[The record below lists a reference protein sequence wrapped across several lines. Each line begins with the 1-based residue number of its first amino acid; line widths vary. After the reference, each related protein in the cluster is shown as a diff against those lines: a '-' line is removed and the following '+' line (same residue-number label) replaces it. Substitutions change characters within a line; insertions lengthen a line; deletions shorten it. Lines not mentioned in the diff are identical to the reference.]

1 MEDYNK
7 KADITILKN
16 KKIVGGV
23 GVKFVMSNYLQN
35 SNNYFENMQTAN
47 IRSAKIPYFQ
57 ILIIFEKMPYFG
69 KDGKIKK
76 IDKITSHNIEK
87 YINLSSDNSDY
98 FLHTPNKTL
107 IFIIKNSLNFNEIKS
122 KDDFV
127 DFFLNNNF
135 SFLKSDLNLKF
146 DNGVIYN
153 QYEEFLEKIAYF
165 IKSL

>member
-7 KADITILKN
+7 KADITILKD
-16 KKIVGGV
+16 KKSGV

-35 SNNYFENMQTAN
+35 SNNYFENMLGETAN

-57 ILIIFEKMPYFG
+57 ILIIFEKTPYFG

-76 IDKITSHNIEK
+76 IDKITSHKNILK
-87 YINLSSDNSDY
+87 LSSDNSDY

-165 IKSL
+165 IKSI